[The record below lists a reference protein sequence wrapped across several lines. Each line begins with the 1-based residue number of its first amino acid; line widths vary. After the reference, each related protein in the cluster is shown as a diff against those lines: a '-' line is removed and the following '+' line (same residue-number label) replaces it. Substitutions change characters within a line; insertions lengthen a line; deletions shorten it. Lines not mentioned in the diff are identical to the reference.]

1 MRRRALV
8 ALLIAT
14 TAVASFTATAGAA
27 QAKKAGPIKA
37 CVFLTYDDVISS
49 GIVKMTAAG
58 ASGIKGTFKL
68 KGPGFDTTLP
78 FTVGKNNVGLTSF
91 PVSVSG
97 TIKITVALASTPPRT
112 RTISVKVNPNL
123 ELNQSGCTPA

>member
-1 MRRRALV
+1 MRRRLPV

-14 TAVASFTATAGAA
+14 AALASFTATAGAA

-49 GIVKMTAAG
+49 AIVKMTAAG
-58 ASGIKGTFKL
+58 ASGVKGTFKL

-78 FTVGKNNVGLTSF
+78 FTVGKNSVGLTSF
-91 PVSVSG
+91 PVSVAG